1 MLFTLP
7 VFYSWLLG
15 PSEVLWLKLPGCCT
29 RILFFNYILLGHKRS
44 LGGILSCCWV
54 RWSCGS
60 WSLPVTW
67 FSWSSKVLTRIVTLS
82 STLEI
87 FFFVLTAY
95 GCKIYL
101 ETLYVESSRVFLICF
116 LVWRLSCCFLILGVF
131 LTLVWQSIYTTCKIY
146 LKTLSAMPNWGP
158 NKALTWKAR
167 EGSGVPRVRRWQ
179 IN

>member
-54 RWSCGS
+54 RWSCGW

-67 FSWSSKVLTRIVTLS
+67 FSWSSKDLTRIVIL
-82 STLEI
+82 LPCW
-87 FFFVLTAY
+87 FFSLFWQPMVAKFILKLCMWRAR
-95 GCKIYL
+95 GFFRFASWS
-101 ETLYVESSRVFLICF
+101 EGF
-116 LVWRLSCCFLILGVF
+116 LVVSSFLEFFSPWLDSLSTQLAKFIWKLYLLCLTGDLIKPWPGKHVRVLAF
-131 LTLVWQSIYTTCKIY
+131 R
-146 LKTLSAMPNWGP
+146 A
-158 NKALTWKAR
+158 
-167 EGSGVPRVRRWQ
+167 SGVDR
-179 IN
+179 